1 MSLAQDLKVYQVYVA
16 PANIFICIFFFNEEY
31 KCFIHSLGKK
41 KYYNTLLKE
50 MFIQK
55 WKFGHYLLLSWNT
68 EIFSRKQNSFFFH
81 IMKLHNEN
89 DNYSDNYDIYDNY
102 IRIHTKNDQIVF

>member
-16 PANIFICIFFFNEEY
+16 PANSFICIFFFNEEY

-55 WKFGHYLLLSWNT
+55 
-68 EIFSRKQNSFFFH
+68 
-81 IMKLHNEN
+81 
-89 DNYSDNYDIYDNY
+89 
-102 IRIHTKNDQIVF
+102 